1 MMRGHACCM
10 GLLPKR
16 GTPWGNFLQVIW
28 CLFDQIQLMSALLVT
43 FGTFLIFFLM
53 HMVTF
58 NVNIQKNTFVLQW
71 SLGIKFCWF
80 TSWSFLTNLSLI
92 SQRTMIMFLYNS
104 QSLIDT
110 LWIKSKSL
118 HQDFFK
124 INNDKYPHKN

>member
-1 MMRGHACCM
+1 MMRGLACCM
-10 GLLPKR
+10 DPLPKR
-16 GTPWGNFLQVIW
+16 GTLWGNSLQVIW

-58 NVNIQKNTFVLQW
+58 NVSIQKNTFVLQW

-80 TSWSFLTNLSLI
+80 SSWSVLTNLPLI

-104 QSLIDT
+104 QSLIDI

-124 INNDKYPHKN
+124 INNDKYPHTN

>member
-10 GLLPKR
+10 DLLPKR
-16 GTPWGNFLQVIW
+16 GTPWGNSLQVIW

-80 TSWSFLTNLSLI
+80 TSWSFLTNLPLI

-118 HQDFFK
+118 HQDFLK